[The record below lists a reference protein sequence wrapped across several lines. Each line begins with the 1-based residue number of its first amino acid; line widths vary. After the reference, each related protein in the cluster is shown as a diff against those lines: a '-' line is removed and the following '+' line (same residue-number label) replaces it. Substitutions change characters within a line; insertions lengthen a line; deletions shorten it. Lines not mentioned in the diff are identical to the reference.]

1 MHNKDYDKGLNLFSF
16 NDKFFKSNI
25 FSSKIFIIKNIFKN
39 FRDNDFNN
47 KLLIEK
53 NILDLDPTYEN
64 QKILFLYWFLIQYYQ
79 KKENI
84 EKALIYQDSART
96 LIDNLSNKISGYQI
110 KETFNQ
116 SPILHQ
122 MLMEEIEIIF
132 NSTESSSG
140 FIEIED
146 SYNSAD
152 NIFKFCTEC
161 GFNNQKLFNF
171 CPSCGN
177 KLTK

>member
-1 MHNKDYDKGLNLFSF
+1 
-16 NDKFFKSNI
+16 
-25 FSSKIFIIKNIFKN
+25 
-39 FRDNDFNN
+39 
-47 KLLIEK
+47 
-53 NILDLDPTYEN
+53 
-64 QKILFLYWFLIQYYQ
+64 
-79 KKENI
+79 
-84 EKALIYQDSART
+84 
-96 LIDNLSNKISGYQI
+96 
-110 KETFNQ
+110 
-116 SPILHQ
+116 

-132 NSTESSSG
+132 NSTEPSSG

-146 SYNSAD
+146 SYNSGD

>member
-1 MHNKDYDKGLNLFSF
+1 
-16 NDKFFKSNI
+16 
-25 FSSKIFIIKNIFKN
+25 
-39 FRDNDFNN
+39 
-47 KLLIEK
+47 
-53 NILDLDPTYEN
+53 
-64 QKILFLYWFLIQYYQ
+64 
-79 KKENI
+79 
-84 EKALIYQDSART
+84 
-96 LIDNLSNKISGYQI
+96 
-110 KETFNQ
+110 
-116 SPILHQ
+116 

-140 FIEIED
+140 YIEIED

-152 NIFKFCTEC
+152 NIFKFCTER

>member
-1 MHNKDYDKGLNLFSF
+1 MNE
-16 NDKFFKSNI
+16 I
-25 FSSKIFIIKNIFKN
+25 FSIEGFSYWNTIKN
-39 FRDNDFNN
+39 
-47 KLLIEK
+47 
-53 NILDLDPTYEN
+53 
-64 QKILFLYWFLIQYYQ
+64 Q
-79 KKENI
+79 
-84 EKALIYQDSART
+84 
-96 LIDNLSNKISGYQI
+96 
-110 KETFNQ
+110 
-116 SPILHQ
+116 
-122 MLMEEIEIIF
+122 LMEEIEIIF

-146 SYNSAD
+146 SYNSGD